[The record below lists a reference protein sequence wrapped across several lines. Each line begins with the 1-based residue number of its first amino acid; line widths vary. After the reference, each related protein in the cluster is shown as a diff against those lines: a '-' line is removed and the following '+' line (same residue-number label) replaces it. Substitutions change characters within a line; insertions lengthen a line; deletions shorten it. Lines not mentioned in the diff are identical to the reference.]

1 MRNIAGSLQEKFVRV
16 SLLAGFVI
24 AGQGMLAQAQ
34 QTNASTLPPGK
45 GRDLISVVCTQCH
58 SLAPIL
64 MLRDGAQGWRNFVQE
79 MVMRGAQATPEE
91 AETIIQ
97 YLAEN
102 LGPGKNPPATG
113 SETGAET
120 KVSLPSGAGKE
131 LVESRCPACHDLGR
145 VVATKRTKAD
155 WESVTKSMVDRGAQA
170 TPQETQAI
178 SSYLSSQFGK

>member
-1 MRNIAGSLQEKFVRV
+1 MRNIPGRLRETFLQV
-16 SLLAGFVI
+16 SLLVGFVI

-34 QTNASTLPPGK
+34 QANAPALPPGR

-58 SLAPIL
+58 SLSPIL

-91 AETIIQ
+91 AEIIIQ

-102 LGPGKNPPATG
+102 LGPSKNPAATG
-113 SETGAET
+113 SGTAAEM
-120 KVSLPSGAGKE
+120 KISLPPGAGRE
-131 LVESRCPACHDLGR
+131 VVESRCTACHDLGR

-170 TPQETQAI
+170 TPQEAQAI
-178 SSYLSSQFGK
+178 ASYLSSQFGK